1 VSDGV
6 VIEPFEVAVPDAALD
21 DLHERLVRARIAD
34 AFADP
39 DWAYGTERG
48 YLAELV
54 AYWRDEYDWRRA
66 EARLNAV
73 PNFVATVDGARV
85 HFLHARSP
93 ESAALPLVLVHG
105 WPGSVVEFLELVG
118 PLCDPRA
125 HGADPADAFDV
136 VVASI
141 PGYGFSGPTREPGW
155 HPARVAD
162 AFASVMHA
170 LGYERYVAQG
180 GDWGSAIV
188 TQMAMRDAA
197 HVAGI
202 HLNLVMVP
210 LPPDL
215 DREHLG
221 ADEEHALADRRR
233 YSRDGSG
240 YAKIQGTRPHTIG
253 YALDDSP
260 VGLAAWIVEKFRS
273 WSDCDGD
280 VERSFTKDQ
289 LLDNVMLYWLTG
301 TAHSAG
307 RLYFE
312 SQQAGRM
319 LGPDDRVDVPTG
331 VAAFPREIVS
341 TPRAW
346 AERHYAVSH
355 WSEMPRGGHFAA
367 MEEPDLL
374 AADVRTCFR
383 PLRSSIGSGAT
394 PSA

>member
-1 VSDGV
+1 M
-6 VIEPFEVAVPDAALD
+6 IEPFEIAIPDAPLA
-21 DLHERLVRARIAD
+21 DLHERLSRARIAD
-34 AFADP
+34 AFPDP
-39 DWAYGTERG
+39 AWEYGTERA
-48 YLAELV
+48 YLVELV
-54 AYWRDEYDWRRA
+54 EYWRDRYDWRRA
-66 EARLNAV
+66 EARLNAT
-73 PNFVATVDGARV
+73 PNFLAEVDGARI

-93 ESAALPLVLVHG
+93 EPDALPLLLVHG
-105 WPGSVVEFLELVG
+105 WPGSVVEFLDLVG
-118 PLCDPRA
+118 PLSDPRA

-141 PGYGFSGPTREPGW
+141 PGYGFSGPTHERGW
-155 HPARVAD
+155 NPARVAD
-162 AFASVMHA
+162 AFASLMDA
-170 LGYERYVAQG
+170 LGYPRYVAQG

-202 HLNLVMVP
+202 HLNLVIVP

-215 DREHLG
+215 DRAHLG
-221 ADEEHALADRRR
+221 DDERAALDDRER

-280 VERSFTKDQ
+280 LERSFTKDQ

-319 LGPDDRVDVPTG
+319 LGGDDRVTVPTG
-331 VAAFPREIVS
+331 VAAFPKEIVR

-355 WSEMPRGGHFAA
+355 WSEMSRGGHFAA
-367 MEEPDLL
+367 LEEPELL
-374 AADVRTCFR
+374 TTDIRECFR
-383 PLRSSIGSGAT
+383 PLRRAARPERTGAE
-394 PSA
+394 